1 MRSWGWLPVLGI
13 GAVLPACAT
22 APPVPAPAPSAT
34 AAGPFGPLVAL
45 PACETPPAASAQ
57 AVEGLVL
64 PDGSVVLKVQKQDP
78 LTTVT
83 AFTPF
88 TPAQFE
94 ATYAKNDDLTVLLTE
109 NEVYEAELLVS
120 NGTHRN
126 FLKATATC
134 SLGSQVLAVVA
145 PEVDA
150 EGLPLPQGATQTA
163 APTPGP

>member
-1 MRSWGWLPVLGI
+1 MLVL
-13 GAVLPACAT
+13 GAVLPGCAT
-22 APPVPAPAPSAT
+22 APPAPAPAPSAS
-34 AAGPFGPLVAL
+34 AAGVFGPLEAL
-45 PACETPPAASAQ
+45 PECATPPAPGAEP
-57 AVEGLVL
+57 VPGLVL
-64 PDGSVVLKVQKQDP
+64 PEGSVVLKVQEQKP
-78 LTTVT
+78 VTTVT

-94 ATYAKNDDLTVLLTE
+94 RTYAKNADLTVLLTE

-126 FLKATATC
+126 FLKASATC

-150 EGLPLPQGATQTA
+150 EGLPLPQGATKTA
-163 APTPGP
+163 APTPAP